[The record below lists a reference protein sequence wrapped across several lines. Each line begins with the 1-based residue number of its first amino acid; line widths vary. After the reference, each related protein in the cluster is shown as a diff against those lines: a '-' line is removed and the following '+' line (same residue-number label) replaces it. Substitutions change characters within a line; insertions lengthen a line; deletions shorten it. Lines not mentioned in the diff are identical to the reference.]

1 MHFCPPI
8 PSVSYQWLILLS
20 VWTEGSSDLG
30 ALLEKQKK
38 KKKQKQTQTPAKHP
52 TSQSPPKSLLG
63 SLDSIYA
70 QREYCFG
77 TENYLSVPF
86 DPNFA
91 VYELTSNAIL

>member
-1 MHFCPPI
+1 MHFCPSLM
-8 PSVSYQWLILLS
+8 PSMSFQWLILLS
-20 VWTEGSSDLG
+20 VQTGGSSDLA

-38 KKKQKQTQTPAKHP
+38 TKTQTPAKHS

-70 QREYCFG
+70 QRECCFG
-77 TENYLSVPF
+77 TENYFFVPF
-86 DPNFA
+86 DPNSA